1 MANSSWIGAMWSS
14 WQRVLGLLSLAS
26 SAHANANPNIDVQ
39 YSAPVSS
46 TRVLLN
52 DGHSMPAVSLG
63 TCCGQAGDLGVKA
76 WLVAGGEG
84 IDTAI
89 GYGSEDGIA
98 EVLRSMRPAPDR
110 SALFITTKIHAGSGS
125 LSDCSADPG
134 LAVNSVHQSLKNLN
148 VEYIDLVLL
157 HRPCQQV
164 AQNCLWNRPEL
175 RGCDQPFGCN
185 CFGPA
190 AMNESAATAAN
201 VAAPMNTHMNLLVV
215 NGCVEFLTE
224 QSC

>member
-1 MANSSWIGAMWSS
+1 MRSFSR
-14 WQRVLGLLSLAS
+14 QRVLGLLFLLEG
-26 SAHANANPNIDVQ
+26 SAHTNANQ
-39 YSAPVSS
+39 PVSS
-46 TRVLLN
+46 TRVMLN
-52 DGHSMPAVSLG
+52 DGHSMPVVSLG
-63 TCCGQAGDLGVKA
+63 TCCGQAGDLGVRP
-76 WLVAGGEG
+76 WLEAGGEG

-98 EVLRSMRPAPDR
+98 EVLRGMRLAPNR

-134 LAVNSVHQSLKNLN
+134 LAVRSVHQSLKNLN

-164 AQNCLWNRPEL
+164 AQNCLWNRAEL
-175 RGCDQPFGCN
+175 RGCSQPFGCN

-201 VAAPMNTHMNLLVV
+201 VPA
-215 NGCVEFLTE
+215 LTDE
-224 QSC
+224 Y

>member
-1 MANSSWIGAMWSS
+1 
-14 WQRVLGLLSLAS
+14 
-26 SAHANANPNIDVQ
+26 
-39 YSAPVSS
+39 
-46 TRVLLN
+46 VLLN

-134 LAVNSVHQSLKNLN
+134 SPLRSSV
-148 VEYIDLVLL
+148 
-157 HRPCQQV
+157 
-164 AQNCLWNRPEL
+164 PEEL
-175 RGCDQPFGCN
+175 ERGVYRS
-185 CFGPA
+185 
-190 AMNESAATAAN
+190 SAAAPPMPTGRTELPMEPPRAAR
-201 VAAPMNTHMNLLVV
+201 VRPAVRV
-215 NGCVEFLTE
+215 
-224 QSC
+224 

>member
-1 MANSSWIGAMWSS
+1 MWAVS
-14 WQRVLGLLSLAS
+14 WQLLGLLSLPS
-26 SAHANANPNIDVQ
+26 IHANAN
-39 YSAPVSS
+39 APVSS
-46 TRVLLN
+46 ARVLLN
-52 DGHSMPAVSLG
+52 DGHSMPALSLG
-63 TCCGQAGDLGVKA
+63 TCCGPAGDLGVRT
-76 WLVAGGEG
+76 WLEAGGEG

-98 EVLRSMRPAPDR
+98 EVLRDMRPALNR

-134 LAVNSVHQSLKNLN
+134 LAVRSVHQSLENLN
-148 VEYIDLVLL
+148 LEYIDLVLL

-164 AQNCLWNRPEL
+164 AQRCLWNRPEL
-175 RGCDQPFGCN
+175 RGCNQPFGCN

-201 VAAPMNTHMNLLVV
+201 VTAPIKA
-215 NGCVEFLTE
+215 GIY
-224 QSC
+224 